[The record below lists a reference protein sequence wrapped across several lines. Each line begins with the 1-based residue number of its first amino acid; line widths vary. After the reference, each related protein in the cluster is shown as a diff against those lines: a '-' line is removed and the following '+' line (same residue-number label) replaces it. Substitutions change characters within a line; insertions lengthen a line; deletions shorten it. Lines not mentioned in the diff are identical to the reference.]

1 MKILSNRELLVM
13 VNTPK
18 SPHLPRQAS
27 SAAKGMKSSAAVV
40 KGDQISLPSKKL
52 LAICLTHARKNRIDK
67 LSLLGREAVR
77 SVMVQ
82 KEE

>member
-1 MKILSNRELLVM
+1 ML
-13 VNTPK
+13 NTPK

-52 LAICLTHARKNRIDK
+52 LAICLTHARKNRKNRIDK

>member
-1 MKILSNRELLVM
+1 M

-27 SAAKGMKSSAAVV
+27 SAAKGIKSSAAVV

-52 LAICLTHARKNRIDK
+52 LAIAIPRIHTLFGLRD
-67 LSLLGREAVR
+67 LHF
-77 SVMVQ
+77 MY
-82 KEE
+82 